1 MELRARERLIGALVL
16 VGAVVL
22 LVPAILQ
29 GRAPEPEDDAAQSAS
44 RYLVQVEPEEPA
56 PRDDEPVP
64 EPQLPREPTG
74 SVEPPEKGGT
84 ALSEERVMNPVR
96 SSPPAPVPATRE
108 ADPPAAGSPAWA
120 VQLGAFSHRDK
131 ADSLVANLR
140 RRGYAAFVLEYRGAG
155 RVLYRVRVGPE
166 QDRER
171 VQEIAARLGKDGYQP
186 VVARHP

>member
-22 LVPAILQ
+22 LVPAILE
-29 GRAPEPEDDAAQSAS
+29 GRAPEPEDDPAQSAS

-56 PRDDEPVP
+56 PRDEEPVP
-64 EPQLPREPTG
+64 EPELPREPTG
-74 SVEPPEKGGT
+74 SVEPPGAGSAE
-84 ALSEERVMNPVR
+84 LSDERVTNPAR
-96 SSPPAPVPATRE
+96 ASPPVPVPAARE
-108 ADPPAAGSPAWA
+108 PKPATAGSPTWA
-120 VQLGAFSHRDK
+120 VQLGAFSHRDR
-131 ADSLVANLR
+131 ADSLVASLR

-155 RVLYRVRVGPE
+155 KVLYRVRVGPE